1 MKCPECGREFNVE
14 TRYNPSTR
22 KNDMPFI
29 TYMHSYDFGELIMDD
44 FAEICKHSVQV
55 VNK

>member
-29 TYMHSYDFGELIMDD
+29 TYMHSYDFGELIDG
-44 FAEICKHSVQV
+44 FARICKHSVQV
-55 VNK
+55 VNE